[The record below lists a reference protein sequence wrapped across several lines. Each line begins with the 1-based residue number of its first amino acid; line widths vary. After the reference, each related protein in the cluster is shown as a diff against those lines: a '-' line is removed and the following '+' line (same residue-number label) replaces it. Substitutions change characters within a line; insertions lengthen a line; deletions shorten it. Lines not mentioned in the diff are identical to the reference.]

1 MHTPTSPSSLT
12 ALAGGEID
20 TDGRIPVFARRIGS
34 WHLSLQRE
42 PYDPANLTT
51 SYDLAAA
58 DWHNKIEQLD
68 YLPAYRALLKQAL
81 ERWPVTGSTPG
92 LNALD
97 CGTGTGALSE
107 ALAGV
112 CTVPLK
118 INAIDTSSVMLS
130 KAGERL
136 RDIGLDVVLHQA
148 DAQQLPYAD
157 NSFDIVMAGHILEH
171 LPHPVTALLEMV
183 RVVRPGGLVFACI
196 TRRTLPGLWIHLLW
210 RTHMVSP
217 SQAEHWLHRAQ
228 LENIQCIMPDR
239 KSHFRKLSVACCG
252 VKPVCCTTRSEPCNE
267 QPY

>member
-1 MHTPTSPSSLT
+1 MHKPASSASLN
-12 ALAGGEID
+12 ASAGAEAS
-20 TDGRIPVFARRIGS
+20 TDGRINVFAHRLGS
-34 WHLSLQRE
+34 WHLSLQRQ
-42 PYDPANLTT
+42 PYDPAILTA

-58 DWHNKIEQLD
+58 GWHDKIDRLS

-81 ERWPVTGSTPG
+81 ARWPASGSATQVR
-92 LNALD
+92 ALD
-97 CGTGTGALSE
+97 CGTGTGALPE

-112 CTVPLK
+112 SNGPLK
-118 INAIDTSSVMLS
+118 VDAVDISAAMLD

-136 RDIGLDVVLHQA
+136 RNIGLDVVLRQA

-157 NSFDIVMAGHILEH
+157 NSFDIVMAGHFLEH
-171 LPHPVTALLEMV
+171 LPDPVTALLEMV

-217 SQAEHWLHRAQ
+217 SEAEHWLHRAQ

-239 KSHFRKLSVACCG
+239 ESHFRKLSVACCG
-252 VKPVCCTTRSEPCNE
+252 VKPVRCTTSSKPSRG